1 MLRQPFI
8 WVDAK
13 DGLSLPRNNPG
24 HIWLGT
30 HRTAQGSLRDRAIC
44 KDRQWPLSVVT
55 NMHSVF
61 YFLTPFLTCNFPPFV
76 CQRLCD
82 TLISPISYLCILGTN
97 FLHMFSSF
105 LICLIPDDLSQHR
118 GACILIKVNRICPC
132 SACVGARDPYCGWD
146 LLLKKCTTLE
156 ESVRMSQWEQ
166 SITKCPVSC
175 CLVNLSS
182 SYLALLEPLI

>member
-1 MLRQPFI
+1 MGGCEGWAVTVTEQSGSYLAG
-8 WVDAK
+8 DAS
-13 DGLSLPRNNPG
+13 DGSGLTERSSYMQG
-24 HIWLGT
+24 QAVAIVYSHKY
-30 HRTAQGSLRDRAIC
+30 AQRILFFN
-44 KDRQWPLSVVT
+44 L
-55 NMHSVF
+55 
-61 YFLTPFLTCNFPPFV
+61 V